1 MRKILLVVLGIVLI
15 AALAIKSPIAAGYN
29 FNKAKELCRAN
40 HCEQALPYYERAIF
54 ATPGDAVLRS
64 SYVAALSKVKPVYS
78 VQKKLYE
85 IATSQPQD
93 AAAKAAKYKVLEIK
107 SQIMKE
113 FSGNYITNAVYGSG
127 ILRWDIRSFPL
138 RVYFENPD
146 DVPSYYVNSINKALS
161 IWTKSTNFV
170 KFTQVD
176 KKSNADIVITF
187 KDIPPDAC
195 SGVRCVYT
203 VAVTEP
209 ELSGQKLLKR
219 MNMTFY
225 KTNPYNNNFPENEI
239 FNSALHEL
247 GHTLGIMGHSNN
259 PKDLMFAQKN
269 NGVYFNSLPTPDFT
283 RNDLNTL
290 VLLYRI
296 EPAISNNPDLK
307 SETFY
312 YAPLIL
318 GGEDERV
325 QAKIEEFKKYIR
337 NYPAMA
343 SGYINLA
350 STYAENGDFQNALTT
365 ILQGEKYSQSSDEK
379 FLFEYNKAMIYYN
392 MQRYDEAVQCAN
404 NAKSI
409 KSDPMLDELLTEI
422 ERVR

>member
-1 MRKILLVVLGIVLI
+1 MRKILLIVFGIVLI
-15 AALAIKSPIAAGYN
+15 AALATKSPLAANYN
-29 FNKAKELCRAN
+29 FNKAKNLCRAN

-54 ATPGDAVLRS
+54 ATPGDAALRS

-85 IATSQPQD
+85 IASSQPQD

-107 SQIMKE
+107 SLIMRE
-113 FSGNYITNAVYGSG
+113 FHGNYITNAVYGSG

-170 KFTQVD
+170 KFTQVND
-176 KKSNADIVITF
+176 KSKADVVIVF
-187 KDIPPDAC
+187 KNIPNDTC
-195 SGVRCVYT
+195 SGGRCSFT
-203 VAVTEP
+203 AAITEP

-219 MNMTFY
+219 MNMMFY
-225 KTNPYNNNFPENEI
+225 KTNPYNKNFSESEI
-239 FNSALHEL
+239 LNTALHEL

-259 PKDLMFAQKN
+259 PGDLMFAQKD
-269 NGVYFNSLPTPDFT
+269 NGGYFNSLPSADFT

-296 EPAISNNPDLK
+296 EPSISNNPDLK

-350 STYAENGDFQNALTT
+350 STYAENGDFQKALTT
-365 ILQGEKYSQSSDEK
+365 ILQGEKYSQSNDDK

-392 MQRYDEAVQCAN
+392 MQKYDEAVQCAN

-409 KSDPMLDELLTEI
+409 KPDETLDDLLAEI